1 MERRKLASIHLS
13 YQGKPAFVRNSAER
27 FKRLVAK
34 FYNNKVHVSIDDTE
48 TSATIEA
55 FYDETNY
62 KNDLV
67 KIGGL
72 FYQAMGGFE
81 E

>member
-1 MERRKLASIHLS
+1 MEKKLKTVRLS
-13 YQGKPAFVRNSAER
+13 YQGKPQFVKESAER
-27 FKRLVAK
+27 LKRLASQ
-34 FYNNKVHVSIDDTE
+34 FYNNKVKITFNGDQTQAD
-48 TSATIEA
+48 IEA
-55 FYDETNY
+55 LYDEANFQ
-62 KNDLV
+62 NDLT